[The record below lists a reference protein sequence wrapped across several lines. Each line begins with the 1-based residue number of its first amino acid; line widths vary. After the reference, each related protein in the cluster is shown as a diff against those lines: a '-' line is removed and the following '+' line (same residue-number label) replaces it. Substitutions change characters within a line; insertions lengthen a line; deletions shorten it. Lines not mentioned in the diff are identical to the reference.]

1 MTLRYSEDTDRKEED
16 RVAVLE
22 YELRTAREALQQLKS
37 EVGLHGKKTAGDFK
51 LNQVAS
57 LTADERQRHVSESR
71 GGGEGDMEEVDT
83 AYYFATFN
91 KTSSTRS
98 SLHKH
103 VQISQ
108 KCCQVDILP
117 HEQKLLNWCVHDYL
131 VRQGFRISAITF
143 SDECSEQVG

>member
-1 MTLRYSEDTDRKEED
+1 M
-16 RVAVLE
+16 
-22 YELRTAREALQQLKS
+22 
-37 EVGLHGKKTAGDFK
+37 
-51 LNQVAS
+51 
-57 LTADERQRHVSESR
+57 TADERQRHVSESR

-83 AYYFATFN
+83 DYYFATFN
-91 KTSSTRS
+91 EISSTRS
-98 SLHKH
+98 SLCNH
-103 VQISQ
+103 VQIPQ